1 MGVLD
6 VPAERDCRSLA
17 GTVVVTAALYRWER
31 RSR

>member
-17 GTVVVTAALYRWER
+17 ATVVVTVALYRGER